1 MYKETDLTKGDIAKH
16 IKNIA
21 LPASIGYFFHT
32 MFNVTDT
39 FFAGHISSVA
49 LAALSFNFSIFFM
62 IIAIAGGMSQGTTAL
77 VGNALGENDGV
88 KAKNIILNSFVFA
101 LFLSLILTL
110 LGYFAAPFLLVVLG
124 AKGEYLKESLVYID
138 IIVYSSSFYVGAFFV
153 NSILN
158 AIGNTKAFRNF
169 LTGGFILNIFLDYWF
184 INGGI
189 GLRPMGIAGIA
200 LATSIVELFGFCYLS
215 WVLKKSYIF
224 SDLPKFHFDINII
237 LSILKQGFPPT
248 LNMIL
253 MALGMY
259 IITYFIAGFGDNAV
273 AGYGV
278 AVRIEQIVL
287 LPSIGINVAVLSL
300 VSQNNGAGKH
310 KRITDTV
317 SYAKKI
323 GFMLWIFSIF
333 FIFAFSKE
341 LLYFFS
347 KNQQIVEVGKWYLYT
362 TAFALYAYML
372 VFIHISLLQ
381 GVKKPS
387 FLVTLGILRQII
399 IPVVVFMI
407 LRIFKMPI
415 IYYWISMA
423 LTIWFS
429 ALLIMWY
436 SKKVLKL

>member
-1 MYKETDLTKGDIAKH
+1 MYKETDLTKGDISKH

-39 FFAGHISSVA
+39 YFAGHISSVA

-77 VGNALGENDGV
+77 VGNALGENDNT
-88 KAKNIILNSFVFA
+88 KAKNIMLNSFVFA
-101 LFLSLILTL
+101 LFLSLALTL
-110 LGYFAAPFLLVVLG
+110 LGYFVSPFLLVVLG
-124 AKGEYLKESLVYID
+124 AKGEYLKESLAYID
-138 IIVYSSSFYVGAFFV
+138 IIVFSSSFYVGAFFV
-153 NSILN
+153 NAILN

-184 INGGI
+184 INGGV
-189 GLRPMGIAGIA
+189 GLEPMGIAGIA
-200 LATSIVELFGFCYLS
+200 LATSIVEFFGFCYLF

-224 SDLPKFHFDINII
+224 SDLPKFHFGINII

-259 IITYFIAGFGDNAV
+259 IITYFIADFGDNAV

-287 LPSIGINVAVLSL
+287 LPSIGINVAVLAL
-300 VSQNNGAGKH
+300 VSQNNGANQH
-310 KRITDTV
+310 KRIIDTI

-323 GFMLWIFSIF
+323 GFILWIFSIF
-333 FIFAFSKE
+333 FIFTFSKE

-347 KNQQIVEVGKWYLYT
+347 NNTQIIEVGKWYLYT

-372 VFIHISLLQ
+372 VFVHISLLQ
-381 GVKKPS
+381 GIKKPS
-387 FLVTLGILRQII
+387 FLVALGVLRQIV
-399 IPVVVFMI
+399 IPVIVFMI
-407 LRIFKMPI
+407 LKFFKLPI

-429 ALLIMWY
+429 AFLIMWY
-436 SKKVLKL
+436 SKKVIKL